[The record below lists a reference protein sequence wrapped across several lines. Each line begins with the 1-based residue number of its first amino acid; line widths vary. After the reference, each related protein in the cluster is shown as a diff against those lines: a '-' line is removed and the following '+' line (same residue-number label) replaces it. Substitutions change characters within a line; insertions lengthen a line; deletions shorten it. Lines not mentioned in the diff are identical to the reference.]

1 MINLTKWYNSIMTK
15 LTVSFIILI
24 IIISGMSFFYT
35 YDETKNALKETT
47 QDELLST
54 ASIIATQVDGDVLE
68 NIKEGDE
75 NSPEF
80 IKLRDQ
86 LYKIQQSTDEILY
99 LYTMRMVDDNVA
111 FVVDAEYGISED
123 VAGVNEVYD
132 EATEEMFLG
141 FERPISEKEFTI
153 DQWGVVISGYAPVY
167 NSGGEVVGIVG
178 VDMDSHKVIER
189 QDFIGNT
196 IYLII
201 LISVA
206 IAGLIIA
213 MFSRTMIRDIRKL
226 NETANKISMG
236 DSAVTVDVKRND
248 EIGELAESFGRMVA
262 SLKIMMDFGNEKD

>member
-1 MINLTKWYNSIMTK
+1 MTRWYNSIMTK
-15 LTVSFIILI
+15 LTVSFIVLI
-24 IIISGMSFFYT
+24 VIISGMSFFYT
-35 YDETKNALKETT
+35 YGETKTALKDTT
-47 QDELLST
+47 QDELIST
-54 ASIIATQVDGDVLE
+54 ASIIATQIDGDILQ

-86 LYKIQQSTDEILY
+86 LYEIQESTDEIMY
-99 LYTMRMVDDNVA
+99 LYTMRKVGDDVA

-132 EATEEMFLG
+132 EPTEEMFLG
-141 FERPISEKEFTI
+141 FERPASEKEFTI

-167 NSGGEVVGIVG
+167 NSEGKVVGIVG
-178 VDMDSHKVIER
+178 VDMDSHKVIDR
-189 QDFIGNT
+189 QNFIGNT
-196 IYLII
+196 IYMII

-213 MFSRTMIRDIRKL
+213 MFARSMIRDIHKL

-236 DSAVTVDVKRND
+236 DSGVTVDVNRND

-262 SLKIMMDFGNEKD
+262 SLKIMMMDSGDEKD